1 MYEEAG
7 VGIMETGASGNFF
20 LKIKNKK
27 DDNIF
32 K

>member
-1 MYEEAG
+1 MKKQG
-7 VGIMETGASGNFF
+7 GGIMETGASGNFF
-20 LKIKNKK
+20 LKMKNKK